1 MRAAGAAASRLL
13 RFHFSAEN
21 ILLAGVNS
29 IDGRKLATEVKA
41 SMNPAADPEYL
52 GRLLDEQGG
61 VLALYARQWTDAA
74 DDCVQ
79 EALLE
84 LVRLSHLPD
93 NVPAWLFRVVRN
105 RAIGRAR
112 AQQRRKRHEAK
123 AALQT
128 PLVAKQGREPE
139 WTAAE
144 VAAALDEIDGDLREV
159 VVARVWGNLGFE
171 AIAELIGAS
180 VSTAHRRYEAG
191 LQALRNRLGIHW
203 TAKP

>member
-1 MRAAGAAASRLL
+1 
-13 RFHFSAEN
+13 
-21 ILLAGVNS
+21 
-29 IDGRKLATEVKA
+29 
-41 SMNPAADPEYL
+41 MNPAADPEFL

-61 VLALYARQWTDAA
+61 VLALYASQWTDAA

-84 LVRLSHLPD
+84 LVRQPTLPD

-112 AQQRRKRHEAK
+112 SQQRRRRHESLAMRDV
-123 AALQT
+123 
-128 PLVAKQGREPE
+128 PLETKPGREPE
-139 WTAAE
+139 WSAAE
-144 VAAALDEIDGDLREV
+144 VSAALDGIEDGLREV

-180 VSTAHRRYEAG
+180 ASTAHRRYEAG
-191 LQALRNRLGIHW
+191 LQALRTRLGITW
-203 TAKP
+203 TAKK